1 MDLMKDGVTQSSYA
15 ALTQTL
21 MSINSSSSDLMY
33 REHSSI
39 HKEGNNNI
47 DFFFSIFL
55 KLLEEKKT
63 KSTFLRIEV
72 LMLGG
77 MSFLKNRF

>member
-1 MDLMKDGVTQSSYA
+1 MDLMKDGVTRSSYA
-15 ALTQTL
+15 ALTQIL

-47 DFFFSIFL
+47 DLFFQHFF
-55 KLLEEKKT
+55 
-63 KSTFLRIEV
+63 
-72 LMLGG
+72 
-77 MSFLKNRF
+77 